1 MHETPSGLSPTLV
14 SLVHGQAQADRVG
27 SLCLKEGMV
36 DNGLDS
42 GSGPWSGRCRFTPLR
57 SKVRGWGE
65 GTRYPR
71 LPHTQGPVTSHV
83 HAPTLTSHLP
93 SSLPDLLRALG

>member
-42 GSGPWSGRCRFTPLR
+42 GSGPWS
-57 SKVRGWGE
+57 
-65 GTRYPR
+65 
-71 LPHTQGPVTSHV
+71 
-83 HAPTLTSHLP
+83 
-93 SSLPDLLRALG
+93 